1 MPQEKKQHSPFLWIL
16 LGLAVGFLLAP
27 AKKGVHVCVRV
38 NTDLRFAG
46 INRKNK
52 KSRNATGGKLE

>member
-16 LGLAVGFLLAP
+16 LGVAAVFLLAP
-27 AKKGVHVCVRV
+27 VKKGVHVSVRI

-52 KSRNATGGKLE
+52 NNKNTAGGKLE

>member
-1 MPQEKKQHSPFLWIL
+1 MPQEKKQHSPFLWFL

-27 AKKGVHVCVRV
+27 VKRGVHVSVRV
-38 NTDLRFAG
+38 NTDLWFAG

-52 KSRNATGGKLE
+52 NAAGGKLE